1 MSFQFSLD
9 TVLQV
14 RGILEEQEERMLQK
28 ILQEIAQTREAL
40 AQIEAGI
47 AESDAALCNGFFKPV
62 IGHKIHAAY
71 GEMQELKQNRQEHQE
86 KIRNLEELR
95 DRQLIVYAK
104 ARQNREVLAD
114 ICEEKRKEYES
125 DMAHVEQK
133 VMDDVF
139 ISRRVRS

>member
-28 ILQEIAQTREAL
+28 ILQEIARTREAL

-47 AESDAALCNGFFKPV
+47 AESDAARCNGFFTPV
-62 IGHKIHAAY
+62 VGHNIHAAY
-71 GEMQELKQNRQEHQE
+71 GEMQELKQKRQEHQE
-86 KIRNLEELR
+86 KIISLEDLR

-114 ICEEKRKEYES
+114 ICEEKRKVYES

-139 ISRRVRS
+139 ISRRVRN